1 MNDVASTSACA
12 GCGTALPA
20 DARFCPA
27 CGRAVTV
34 EVVEERRLVTVLFA
48 DLVGFTSL
56 AEHRDP
62 ESVKELLDS
71 CFDRLVPVIDEHGG
85 HVDKLIGDELMAI
98 FGAPVAHEDDPER
111 AVRAGLALIDALAGV
126 DASLGLRVGV
136 NTGEVLAGAVGP
148 AMGYTVTGDV
158 VNTAHRLVTAAEPGQ
173 VLVGDRTRQ
182 ATDRVVAYD
191 LAGDLELKG
200 KAEPV
205 RAWIAGPAG
214 DGAQHRGT
222 DGRVLPLI
230 GRDREL
236 AGLRSRLEG
245 ALLQDRVEVVT
256 LVGEPGM
263 GKTRLAMELAA
274 LLAGEPA
281 KAQILWVSCPPYG
294 PGADLAPLA
303 DLVRVG
309 LGVSTSATPQA
320 QNDRLAEQVR
330 AIARSTGS
338 DAGLLRRRLALL
350 LGLGVTTPRSV
361 DAEGGAPWAGVTDQQ
376 LGATRAVLDHLTA
389 TRPLFVVV
397 DDVHWAGPGVLRFLG
412 QLPNRLAGRPLAVL
426 VVGRD
431 ELLERRTSLVDAG
444 PGRTTRSLDPLG
456 AAASALLVDQ
466 LLAEYGSARIGPGA
480 LGRLVTAAGGSP
492 LVLEQLVHFL
502 VESGGLV
509 TVDDRWQWTDDEDGN
524 EASLPDGIRSLIGA
538 RLDGLPPNERTL
550 LGWAAMLGRR
560 FWRDGLAALADPNAL
575 GATAEDDTVVL
586 DRLLDRLVRGNFI
599 ERIADD
605 GHGDYAF
612 RHVLTRDVA
621 YASLPIGDR
630 ANRHARVAGWLEGRG
645 VDVANPSALAQLA
658 YHYERAV
665 VLARSVDHTDPG
677 LAGRAFA
684 TLVRAGRA
692 EHRRDGLR
700 RADHWYRRAR
710 DLGTLD
716 QSEML
721 DAVDE
726 HGQVLLGLRQLDAAR
741 DAFEEVLRRAGDRHP
756 ARADLA
762 IANLGAITRLQGDAD
777 GARDRFEMATARLV
791 ERGDLAGQ
799 VEVLRLQGWAE
810 ITAGRPRAALPRL
823 RRAERIEAELP
834 APGRRGE
841 TLRLLGWCEF
851 LSGDLAAAQGH
862 LWEAM
867 GHSLEAGDQGSV
879 GWCFGLLAQSLL
891 HAGKVAQCRELAGNL
906 GEVARRNG
914 DGWGEWTCAVL
925 DAAGLVAQGEA
936 DRAERLAADA
946 ERSFEELDEPWGLAL
961 ARLVRAQ
968 ALRCVGDLA
977 AARAVLLQ
985 ALASSRGLAFVGE
998 DARLLAELARVELD
1012 DDEPLA
1018 AERRARAALARVR
1031 AGIGDHES
1039 GLRAMVVLAELE
1051 RRAGANDAAELLLE
1065 EAAAEVA
1072 PADRT
1077 DAWREA
1083 AVALAEMRSAAGDTA
1098 DAAGLLASCEDPP
1111 TEEVHLR
1118 ARIDALTLK
1127 LAVDTAPR

>member
-1 MNDVASTSACA
+1 MET
-12 GCGTALPA
+12 
-20 DARFCPA
+20 
-27 CGRAVTV
+27 
-34 EVVEERRLVTVLFA
+34 VEERRLVTVLFA

-56 AEHRDP
+56 AEDRDP

-71 CFDRLVPVIDEHGG
+71 CFDRLVPVIADHGG

-98 FGAPVAHEDDPER
+98 FGAPLAHEDDPER
-111 AVRAGLALIDALAGV
+111 AVRAGLALVQALADV
-126 DASLGLRVGV
+126 DPTLGLRVGV

-182 ATDRVVAYD
+182 ATAGVVAYD

-205 RAWIAGPAG
+205 RAWVAGPAG

-236 AGLRSRLEG
+236 SELRSRLEG
-245 ALLQDRVEVVT
+245 ALAQDRVEVVT

-263 GKTRLAMELAA
+263 GKTRLAMELAF
-274 LLAGEPA
+274 LLAAEPA
-281 KAQILWVSCPPYG
+281 AAQVLWVSCPPYG

-303 DLVRVG
+303 DIVRAG
-309 LGVSTSATPQA
+309 LGVSTSAEPRA
-320 QNDRLAEQVR
+320 QSDRLAEQV
-330 AIARSTGS
+330 AAVARSTGS
-338 DAGLLRRRLALL
+338 DAALLQRRLALL
-350 LGLGVTTPRSV
+350 LGLGSPATRSV
-361 DAEGGAPWAGVTDQQ
+361 DTEGGAPWAGVTDQQ
-376 LGATRAVLDHLTA
+376 LGAARAVLDHLA
-389 TRPLFVVV
+389 SSRPLFVVV

-426 VVGRD
+426 AVGRD

-456 AAASALLVDQ
+456 ANASAVMVDQ
-466 LLAEYGSARIGPGA
+466 LLADYGTARIGPGA
-480 LGRLVTAAGGSP
+480 LDRLVRAAGGSP

-502 VESGGLV
+502 VESGRLV
-509 TVDDRWQWTDDEDGN
+509 AIDDRWQWTEDEDGN

-538 RLDGLPPNERTL
+538 RLDGLPADERTL
-550 LGWAAMLGRR
+550 LGWASVIGRR
-560 FWRDGLAALADPNAL
+560 FWRDALVALVEPGAL
-575 GATAEDDTVVL
+575 GGAEAGERGAQV
-586 DRLLDRLVRGNFI
+586 DRLLDRLARANFT
-599 ERIADD
+599 EKTADD
-605 GHGDYAF
+605 GHGDHAF

-630 ANRHARVAGWLEGRG
+630 ANRHARVAGWLEGRRL
-645 VDVANPSALAQLA
+645 DVENPSALAQLA

-665 VLARSVDHTDPG
+665 VLARAVDHTDPG
-677 LAGRAFA
+677 LAGRAFTA
-684 TLVRAGRA
+684 LVRAGRA

-716 QSEML
+716 PAAML

-741 DAFEEVLRRAGDRHP
+741 DAFEEVLRRAGNRQP

-762 IANLGAITRLQGDAD
+762 IANLGAISRLQGDAD
-777 GARDRFEMATARLV
+777 GARDRFELATARLV

-823 RRAERIEAELP
+823 RRAERIEADLP

-867 GHSLEAGDQGSV
+867 EHSLAAGDQGSV

-891 HAGKVAQCRELAGNL
+891 HAGKVAQCRELAANL

-914 DGWGEWTCAVL
+914 DSWGEWTCAVL
-925 DAAGLVAQGEA
+925 DAAGLVAQGEP
-936 DRAERLAADA
+936 DRAQSLAADA
-946 ERSFEELDEPWGLAL
+946 ERSFDELDEPWGLTL

-968 ALRCVGDLA
+968 ALRTGGDRA
-977 AARAVLLQ
+977 GSRAVLVQ
-985 ALASSRGLAFVGE
+985 ALAASRGLAYVGE
-998 DARLLAELARVELD
+998 DARLLAELARVELE
-1012 DDEPLA
+1012 DDEAVA

-1031 AGIGDHES
+1031 SGMGDHES

-1051 RRAGANDAAELLLE
+1051 RRAGAIDTAELLLE

-1077 DAWREA
+1077 DAWRA
-1083 AVALAEMRSAAGDTA
+1083 AAIALAELRAEAGNTGEALDLVA
-1098 DAAGLLASCEDPP
+1098 RVEDPP
-1111 TEEVHLR
+1111 TEEVGLR
-1118 ARIDALTLK
+1118 SRIDALARS
-1127 LAVDTAPR
+1127 LAKASSER